1 MLYKQ
6 FVAWN
11 YNGCSIAPLTGYAN
25 NLIYQELPTEGEYF
39 TNADERVYIDL
50 RDSKEYTGEL
60 EKIRRD
66 NSEEVL
72 KVKLNGAFKKMRLR
86 VWGCLQVKYLY
97 LVTERGITMKY
108 HIT

>member
-11 YNGCSIAPLTGYAN
+11 YNGCSIAPLTGYTN
-25 NLIYQELPTEGEYF
+25 NLIYF

-66 NSEEVL
+66 NSEKVL

-86 VWGCLQVKYLY
+86 VWGCLQVKYLF

>member
-60 EKIRRD
+60 GKLRRD
-66 NSEEVL
+66 NNEKVL
-72 KVKLNGAFKKMRLR
+72 KVKLNGAFKKNEIKSLGLFASQIS
-86 VWGCLQVKYLY
+86 VSGN
-97 LVTERGITMKY
+97 
-108 HIT
+108 